1 MYVVAGERLIFLRR
15 STDMECD
22 RCGCVIEGFHYD
34 VIVDPLDGA
43 CNRACESDYLTFCSD
58 CMCKIFKAMNSEED

>member
-1 MYVVAGERLIFLRR
+1 
-15 STDMECD
+15 MECD